1 MDFFKDVIQT
11 MFRFYA
17 HNGIVIFFMLG
28 AVTSFLM
35 SFRHPSRRNLLSFV
49 GFLLLILS
57 FEYQKH
63 FTPHFYTNLV
73 LPTADP
79 DIDPLRYSVETGI
92 VKSVVP
98 IFLDIS
104 GWGSIILALLMPTR
118 NKSKISN

>member
-1 MDFFKDVIQT
+1 MEFFKDIVQT

-17 HNGIVIFFMLG
+17 HNGIIIFFMLG
-28 AVTSFLM
+28 VLTSLLM
-35 SFRHPSRRNLLSFV
+35 SLRYPSRRNFLSFV

-79 DIDPLRYSVETGI
+79 ELDPLRYSVETGI
-92 VKSVVP
+92 IKSVVP
-98 IFLDIS
+98 IFLDIT
-104 GWGSIILALLMPTR
+104 GWGAIILALLMPTR
-118 NKSKISN
+118 HKE